1 MVQVMEESLSNI
13 DVSKC
18 VSLVSFF
25 HPFRNEGKEG
35 FEEEKEVMSHQ
46 EDSCFLIKQK
56 QRTLEKE
63 MERKTN
69 TDDEKEVLP
78 WLHKCMKL
86 IVKQEF
92 AQKLT
97 YTQNPP

>member
-1 MVQVMEESLSNI
+1 MLSDKAKTENT
-13 DVSKC
+13 
-18 VSLVSFF
+18 
-25 HPFRNEGKEG
+25 R
-35 FEEEKEVMSHQ
+35 
-46 EDSCFLIKQK
+46 
-56 QRTLEKE
+56 EKE

-69 TDDEKEVLP
+69 TDDEKEILP

-97 YTQNPP
+97 CTQNPP